1 MKGKTDRRA
10 KGPVAAAGGVPA
22 AGRPLLLSQRE
33 MVRVCEISR
42 FLGQDAGE
50 IRDMLELDGLPH
62 AKVPGKTKP
71 GVRVALRDFH
81 GFMLKRWTGETV
93 LRDYAVFLEA
103 FWNSQR
109 GKEAA

>member
-1 MKGKTDRRA
+1 
-10 KGPVAAAGGVPA
+10 
-22 AGRPLLLSQRE
+22 
-33 MVRVCEISR
+33 MVRVAEISR

-50 IRDMLELDGLPH
+50 VRDMLELDGLPH

-71 GVRVALRDFH
+71 GVRVALRDLH
-81 GFMLKRWTGETV
+81 GFMLKRWQGETV
-93 LRDYAVFLEA
+93 LRDYAVFCDA